1 MKRLRIKGVHA
12 AVAVGVT
19 AVVIVVILYAV
30 SRGGGSARPN
40 ASDTALLS
48 QVRGLGPQGV
58 KRARTGEALWRQ
70 RARLAPLQGDQSAT
84 PSFASLKKNAS
95 AVVHTW
101 TVKTVDGA
109 ALSAEQREAL
119 LEAMATHLA
128 ATSLPEPDV
137 YESMA
142 GPDQPYRLI
151 DLAKDPEALTIKLAY
166 AYFFSKH
173 IKEDALREGVRAL
186 WRKTAEQG
194 HRIAQVGTGS
204 EGGLALVGVVHDKDE
219 FDLLGALPEEEQDYW
234 LGPRGSFPTMGV
246 PRALVPR
253 TTLEEVIGRDSE
265 ALAAEA
271 VFVATLVNGNI
282 CAILQQWFWDPALH
296 RWVLHRTGVRA
307 GRAVRIFQ

>member
-1 MKRLRIKGVHA
+1 MKRLRLKGVHA
-12 AVAVGVT
+12 AAIGVA
-19 AVVIVVILYAV
+19 AVVVVVILYAV
-30 SRGGGSARPN
+30 SRGGSARPN

-48 QVRGLGPQGV
+48 QVRQLGPQGV
-58 KRARTGEALWRQ
+58 KRARTAETLWRQ
-70 RARLAPLQGDQSAT
+70 RAHLTPLQGDQSAT

-109 ALSAEQREAL
+109 ALGAEQREAL

-142 GPDQPYRLI
+142 GPDQPYRLV
-151 DLAKDPEALTIKLAY
+151 DLAKDTTEGYTIKLAY

-204 EGGLALVGVVHDKDE
+204 QGGLALVGVVHDKDE
-219 FDLLGALPEEEQDYW
+219 FDFLGTLPEEEQDYW

-246 PRALVPR
+246 PRAIVPR
-253 TTLEEVIGRDSE
+253 TTLEEVIGRDGE

-271 VFVATLVNGNI
+271 VFVATLVNGNT
-282 CAILQQWFWDPALH
+282 CAIVQQWFWDPALH
-296 RWVLHRTGVRA
+296 RWVLHGTAVRA
-307 GRAVRIFQ
+307 GRAVRLFQ